1 MNDSPTLEMNQSKIE
16 LLEAAKRVLLSEG
29 YSGLATRAIASA
41 ANTQMSQI
49 RYHFGSKEGIVLA
62 LFEHMNAQLIE
73 RQTGLMTDPSISLST
88 KWDLACDYLD
98 ADINSG
104 YVRVLHEMLAVGY
117 SNLKVGKAVRISL
130 ALWVDLLT
138 QLVRDCEG
146 LDIALDPFS
155 AEDVS
160 ALVHAAFIGGEAQVL
175 IGSEGHGV
183 PTRRA
188 LRKFGQVIRFFETKS
203 NSGGK

>member
-1 MNDSPTLEMNQSKIE
+1 MNDSPTLEMHQSKIE

-88 KWDLACDYLD
+88 K
-98 ADINSG
+98 
-104 YVRVLHEMLAVGY
+104 
-117 SNLKVGKAVRISL
+117 
-130 ALWVDLLT
+130 
-138 QLVRDCEG
+138 
-146 LDIALDPFS
+146 
-155 AEDVS
+155 
-160 ALVHAAFIGGEAQVL
+160 
-175 IGSEGHGV
+175 
-183 PTRRA
+183 
-188 LRKFGQVIRFFETKS
+188 
-203 NSGGK
+203 